1 MRCRQLRALA
11 KIYETIRPCHDL
23 DFDVEKYPSA
33 NVPDQSAAALPL
45 IQAPVYDLLSLN
57 ALLYLAKILLT
68 KQCTAQS

>member
-45 IQAPVYDLLSLN
+45 IQAPVYDLMGVPQPI
-57 ALLYLAKILLT
+57 Y
-68 KQCTAQS
+68 